1 MDEFAA
7 DPSHPRYESLLKRHE
22 LEQAAKK
29 GMLAGSALIAHGR
42 GEAYDYL
49 LGEQT
54 IPSAMLATKFA
65 LQQLKDS
72 EKSVISLNGN
82 TTAIAGVE
90 LMKLAS
96 LVNCPV
102 EVNIFY
108 RTPERMKILL
118 EHLESINRNLG
129 LKVKILGAD
138 PDSLIPGLEGP
149 RANCCSEGIFSS
161 EVILVPLEDGDR
173 CEALVAMGKTV
184 IVVDLNPLSRSSKMA
199 SITIVDEIS
208 RVAKNMLS
216 MIKNKELF
224 TEKIDFDNS
233 DSIKNSVE
241 FITKSLAE
249 KFNLLT

>member
-1 MDEFAA
+1 MEDFAA

-22 LEQAAKK
+22 LEIAAKK

-54 IPSAMLATKFA
+54 IPSAMLATKVA
-65 LQQLKDS
+65 LQQLKNS
-72 EKSVISLNGN
+72 ENAVISLNGN
-82 TTAIAGVE
+82 TTAIAGAE

-96 LVNCPV
+96 VINCPV

-108 RTPERMKILL
+108 RTPERMKVLL
-118 EHLESINRNLG
+118 EHLESINETLG
-129 LKVKILGAD
+129 LDVKILGAN
-138 PDSLIPGLEGP
+138 PDSIIPGLEGP
-149 RANCCSEGIFSS
+149 RAKCCSEGIFSS

-184 IVVDLNPLSRSSKMA
+184 IVVDLNPLSRSSRMA

-208 RVAKNMLS
+208 RVAKNMLA
-216 MIKNKELF
+216 MTEEQMNEKINYNNDEAIKNTIQHIKKSL
-224 TEKIDFDNS
+224 TEKYDLQS
-233 DSIKNSVE
+233 
-241 FITKSLAE
+241 
-249 KFNLLT
+249 

>member
-216 MIKNKELF
+216 MIENKEL
-224 TEKIDFDNS
+224 
-233 DSIKNSVE
+233 
-241 FITKSLAE
+241 
-249 KFNLLT
+249 

>member
-1 MDEFAA
+1 MDELAA

-96 LVNCPV
+96 LINCPV

-216 MIKNKELF
+216 MIENKELL

-233 DSIKNSVE
+233 DSVKNSVE

>member
-54 IPSAMLATKFA
+54 IPSARLATKFA

-216 MIKNKELF
+216 MIENKESL
-224 TEKIDFDNS
+224 TEKIDFNNS
-233 DSIKNSVE
+233 DSVKNSVE
-241 FITKSLAE
+241 FITNSLAE
-249 KFNLLT
+249 RFNLSS